1 MGRREDAL
9 AATEEAVRLYRELAA
24 ANPAFLPDLAS
35 ALNNLGNHYS
45 DMGRREDALAA
56 AEEAVRLYRELAAAN
71 PAFLPDLAM
80 ALNNLGIR
88 YSDVGRR
95 EDALAPTEEAGRL
108 YRELAAANPAFLPDL
123 AMALNNLGIRYSEA
137 GTPEREDPGWEE
149 ATSSVDPPSAAFL
162 LVMRARSA
170 DAGHPDAA
178 SWLARALSTGGGDR
192 GLLAA
197 AHDEGRRHRTADRPT
212 FDREWGDHSGGPVP
226 AWLTVDPGLLS
237 TAREWVRTETY
248 AAERDHL
255 DAHPELLEPSADVAV
270 EEALLAVSEAAAGR
284 YTALRQAAR
293 QEGTE
298 TAYRP
303 LLLAILAQE
312 FATSDP
318 GQQRAMLATRRDD
331 LLSDAVAAHLH
342 DLAAQDDDLSVAAL
356 QARALLDLARQDDAE
371 MVFEAVA
378 RPEEFPGLLH
388 ALAVRPDPSSLIP
401 AAIVASSLAVG
412 QAQAAAALFYCAT
425 GTAFSGDHDRAADM
439 IAQAL
444 TLDAAQAGAWINEL
458 ASIGQQHHEVLALI
472 PVLTRPSGASS
483 PEEPADDGD

>member
-1 MGRREDAL
+1 MTRGV
-9 AATEEAVRLYRELAA
+9 ATERL
-24 ANPAFLPDLAS
+24 
-35 ALNNLGNHYS
+35 
-45 DMGRREDALAA
+45 
-56 AEEAVRLYRELAAAN
+56 
-71 PAFLPDLAM
+71 
-80 ALNNLGIR
+80 
-88 YSDVGRR
+88 
-95 EDALAPTEEAGRL
+95 
-108 YRELAAANPAFLPDL
+108 
-123 AMALNNLGIRYSEA
+123 
-137 GTPEREDPGWEE
+137 
-149 ATSSVDPPSAAFL
+149 
-162 LVMRARSA
+162 
-170 DAGHPDAA
+170 
-178 SWLARALSTGGGDR
+178 
-192 GLLAA
+192 
-197 AHDEGRRHRTADRPT
+197 DRPT

-412 QAQAAAALFYCAT
+412 QAQAAAALFYC
-425 GTAFSGDHDRAADM
+425 GHRHRVQRRSRPRRRHDRAGPHARRGSSRGMDQRTCRASASNTTKSWRSFPSSHAHPGPARRRNRPM
-439 IAQAL
+439 TATDLAVVLPGILGSTLAQDGHLVWAPSAGSAL
-444 TLDAAQAGAWINEL
+444 RAIGTFG
-458 ASIGQQHHEVLALI
+458 ASITRLELPAGIGDDHPHDRVEPVALMPDLHVLPGI
-472 PVLTRPSGASS
+472 WTPVKGYDMLLARLRSLGYREPDGPGAPPGNLLPVPYDWRLSCRYNGRGSARSSS
-483 PEEPADDGD
+483 PPCSDGGTRAGRTPTHRSCSSATPWAG